1 MLEVMAL
8 PPLQNL
14 RLGASTGVTLTFSK
28 NKTEDEQYTQD
39 EITTTKIDT
48 YIDKESALAQLDKLI
63 SNLTNDAE
71 FLMSWRL
78 AICDNMTQKLAL
90 YNGQT
95 EGIIDDIFKEQN
107 LLLRLIDAFRR
118 PVELVKGE
126 GRNLTNDQIKKM
138 QQDKNQLWKDI
149 KAGIPRYLDTD
160 GGYEV
165 NDAGS
170 ADTALSRKDRLQ
182 NRALMDMN
190 ESKHSILGDSTNRFK
205 LLNMK
210 VEAIKKLTDEIQKRV
225 EVIAVNKKWAQAA
238 ADFINSLNEL
248 KDYPEQAGMTEKIVN
263 VVNAFI
269 KNPSV
274 AAHQFNNVMIMGG
287 AGTGKTRLAGI
298 LGKIFSQLGMYVYD
312 EVVEASVGDFIAG
325 FEGQTEDKVVT
336 FLTTNAEKIIF
347 LDEAYALTKWDD
359 KHEHLSG
366 YATEAVAELIAFLS
380 KNVGR
385 MGFMA
390 AGYEDKMNDDF
401 LEANE
406 GFERRFPIR
415 VTLQRYENK
424 TLFHIFIRSLALS
437 FVGPEPSATQRE
449 LRSDWKRKLHSK
461 TTQCYGWFM
470 DEAVHLLF
478 DLLDASLLK
487 KPTKMLNTQGLQSV
501 PPTQSTAPSET
512 PSATPSATLQVTHM
526 DTPMENVAEP
536 MDARSFFSGSQ
547 APMFRLESMLT
558 QVSMQPSDPRSDE
571 QQRRGQDEDK
581 RRQELR
587 KEIDQKVEANKQKYK
602 GQMGN
607 VPDELLELIRERA
620 TLEVQLKFREQ
631 GDGGLKTGEKQKL
644 KNAITKAQKL
654 EEVFV
659 LKTKTRQLEE
669 LQAKYYET
677 QQESVKEIEKMK
689 TYLQSKVLQWEQWE
703 YDKVAGAQYND
714 VEYQFPLLGELFQA
728 QAGAMTNL
736 AGVAAA
742 LILSNEKLDALLDG
756 NVQVDRRSMFNMILT
771 WIHST
776 YTAKAYKDKHG
787 REYVREIARDEMI
800 EALKEKMWIS
810 DDNQWKIVPAD
821 KRKFQPP
828 ITTNDYV
835 TPTIMLEKVME
846 TFNETYIPLTSKGQG
861 KKSGTFCQ
869 IFQKKMKEYN
879 LIADN
884 SRFIGDELE
893 TVEKR
898 SRSDV
903 RESSRQKQRTD
914 GNREDSEGKDED
926 SEGDGE
932 GSGATVLPNKMPPN
946 STKFPVRYKAND
958 GKTYTFTDQNSSS
971 VSKNEK
977 NQLKLE
983 YISQEFDKLKST
995 DKRRSDGKERAK
1007 YTQNLNDDFDRQFD
1021 TEKGDISDIRRNFLK
1036 MKKEWRDTVN
1046 PPTSGRPRRS

>member
-1 MLEVMAL
+1 MAL

-14 RLGASTGVTLTFSK
+14 RFGASTGVALTFSK
-28 NKTEDEQYTQD
+28 NKTEDEQFEND
-39 EITTTKIDT
+39 EITTKEIDD
-48 YIDKESALAQLDKLI
+48 YIDKESALAQLEKLI
-63 SNLTNDAE
+63 SNLTNNAE
-71 FLMSWRL
+71 FLMRWRM
-78 AICDNMTQKLAL
+78 AICSNMTQKLSL

-126 GRNLTNDQIKKM
+126 GRNLTNDEILKM
-138 QQDKNQLWKDI
+138 KGDKNKLWNEI

-160 GGYEV
+160 GGYDV
-165 NDAGS
+165 KDAESG
-170 ADTALSRKDRLQ
+170 DTPLSRKDRLQ

-190 ESKHSILGDSTNRFK
+190 ESKHSMLGDSTKRFK

-225 EVIAVNKKWAQAA
+225 EVIAYNEKWAQAA
-238 ADFINSLNEL
+238 ADFINSLKEL
-248 KDYPEQAGMTEKIVN
+248 KDYPEQAGMAEKIVN

-298 LGKIFSQLGMYVYD
+298 LGRIFSQLGMYVYD

-325 FEGQTEDKVVT
+325 FEGQTEEKVVT

-437 FVGPEPSATQRE
+437 FVGPEPSATERD
-449 LRSDWKRKLHSK
+449 LRSDWKRKLHEK
-461 TTQCYGWFM
+461 TAQCYGWFM

-487 KPTKMLNTQGLQSV
+487 KPTKMQDLQVNTQGLQSV
-501 PPTQSTAPSET
+501 PPSQSTA
-512 PSATPSATLQVTHM
+512 PSATPSATLQVTYM
-526 DTPMENVAEP
+526 DMPMENVVEP
-536 MDARSFFSGSQ
+536 MDAGSFFSGSPNSQ
-547 APMFRLESMLT
+547 APMFRLESI
-558 QVSMQPSDPRSDE
+558 SMQASDLQPDE
-571 QQRRGQDEDK
+571 AK
-581 RRQELR
+581 RRQELLR
-587 KEIDQKVEANKQKYK
+587 EIDEKVTANKQKYE
-602 GQMGN
+602 GQMKN
-607 VPDELLELIRERA
+607 VPDELLALIRERA

-631 GDGGLKTGEKQKL
+631 GNGEFKTGEKQKL
-644 KNAITKAQKL
+644 KNSITKAQKL

-669 LQAKYYET
+669 LQAQYYET

-689 TYLQSKVLQWEQWE
+689 KYLNNKLLQWEQWE
-703 YDKVAGAQYND
+703 YDKVAGAQIND

-742 LILSNEKLDALLDG
+742 LILSNEKLDALLTG
-756 NVQVDRRSMFNMILT
+756 EVQVDRRSMFNMILT

-776 YTAKAYKDKHG
+776 YTGKAYEDKKG

-800 EALKEKMWIS
+800 DALKEKMWIS
-810 DDNQWKIVPAD
+810 ENNRWRIVPED
-821 KRKFQPP
+821 KRNFQPP
-828 ITTNDYV
+828 ISTNDYV
-835 TPTIMLEKVME
+835 TSTFMLAKVLE
-846 TFNETYIPLTSKGQG
+846 TFNEEWIELNQG
-861 KKSGTFCQ
+861 DRFKRTGTFCQ
-869 IFQKKMKEYN
+869 MFQKKMKEYK
-879 LIADN
+879 LI
-884 SRFIGDELE
+884 SEKSTFLGDVLE
-893 TVEKR
+893 RTTKR
-898 SRSDV
+898 SA
-903 RESSRQKQRTD
+903 ESTRQSIRQRQRTD
-914 GNREDSEGKDED
+914 GNQEGDSEDEEEDSEG
-926 SEGDGE
+926 EGG
-932 GSGATVLPNKMPPN
+932 GSGETVVPNRMPRK
-946 STKFPVRYKAND
+946 STEFPVRYEASD
-958 GKTYTFTDQNSSS
+958 GNTYTFTDQDRYN
-971 VSKNEK
+971 VSGTEK
-977 NQLKLE
+977 LQLKLA
-983 YISQEFDKLKST
+983 YVNKEFGKLGPT
-995 DKRRSDGKERAK
+995 DKRNSDDESRSK
-1007 YTQNLNDDFDRQFD
+1007 YTQKLQTDFDEQFD
-1021 TEKGDISDIRRNFLK
+1021 TEKGDVAAIKRNFLK
-1036 MKKEWRDTVN
+1036 MKKEWREATN
-1046 PPTSGRPRRS
+1046 PLRSDRPRRGQ